1 MANSHDINEPVA
13 WMWIN
18 ERGSERLEW
27 EPVQDISKW
36 KSTPLYAAPV
46 RTKDLT
52 DAVDAAMV
60 EMQNIH
66 PPLRRSE
73 CERLIRAANYAAP
86 VRTKDQK

>member
-46 RTKDLT
+46 RTKDMT
-52 DAVDAAMV
+52 D
-60 EMQNIH
+60 
-66 PPLRRSE
+66 SE
-73 CERLIRAANYAAP
+73 IRAVLDKHCGDGLMAIAYAVIAAD
-86 VRTKDQK
+86 REKNKCQH